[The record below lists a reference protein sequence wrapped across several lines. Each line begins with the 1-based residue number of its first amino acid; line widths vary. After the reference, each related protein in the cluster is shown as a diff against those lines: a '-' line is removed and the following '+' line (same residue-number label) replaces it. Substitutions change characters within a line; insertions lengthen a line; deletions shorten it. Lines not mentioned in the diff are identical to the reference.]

1 MRKYLNYIK
10 GIFMLLL
17 VVFLFAF
24 SSVRNN
30 ARTPASINIHFNGKN
45 PLFIAASN
53 VDNMLIQNQE
63 YIQCVTKDVLDLKA
77 LESTIS
83 SHEMVETAEV
93 FLTVDGGLK
102 IDIEQRKPLARVV
115 SDSSFY
121 IDRQGKPMPLS
132 DAYTARVLLVHGKV
146 TETNLEIIYKM
157 IMAVEND
164 PFLKLYT
171 TDLMIDAQDQISMR
185 TRDCTFEILIGDLD
199 RLDQKITNF
208 KAFYQKAK
216 KDSLLKRYKRVNL
229 KFNQQ
234 VVGIK

>member
-30 ARTPASINIHFNGKN
+30 ARTPDSISIHFNGDN
-45 PLFIAASN
+45 PLFIVASS

-83 SHEMVETAEV
+83 SHEMIETVEV

-115 SDSSFY
+115 SDPSFY

-146 TETNLEIIYKM
+146 TESNLEIIYKM

-216 KDSLLKRYKRVNL
+216 KDSLLKRYKCVNL

>member
-24 SSVRNN
+24 SSIRNN
-30 ARTPASINIHFNGKN
+30 ARTPASINIHFNGEN

-53 VDNMLIQNQE
+53 VDNMLTQNQE

-83 SHEMVETAEV
+83 SHEMIEKAEV

-115 SDSSFY
+115 SDLSFY

-146 TETNLEIIYKM
+146 TESNLEIIYKM

>member
-10 GIFMLLL
+10 GIFLLLL

-30 ARTPASINIHFNGKN
+30 ARTPDSISIHFNGDN
-45 PLFIAASN
+45 PLFIGASS

-83 SHEMVETAEV
+83 SHEMIETAEV

-121 IDRQGKPMPLS
+121 IDRQGQPMPLS

-146 TETNLEIIYKM
+146 TESNLEIIYKM

>member
-1 MRKYLNYIK
+1 MRKYLNYVK

-17 VVFLFAF
+17 VLFLFAF

-30 ARTPASINIHFNGKN
+30 ARTPASINIHFNGEN

-53 VDNMLIQNQE
+53 VDKMLIQNQE
-63 YIQCVTKDVLDLKA
+63 YIECVTKDVLDLKA

-83 SHEMVETAEV
+83 SHEMIETAEV
-93 FLTVDGGLK
+93 YLTVDGGLK

-115 SDSSFY
+115 SDPSFY
-121 IDRQGKPMPLS
+121 IDRQGQPMPLS
-132 DAYTARVLLVHGKV
+132 DAYSARVLLVHGNV
-146 TETNLEIIYKM
+146 TNSNIEIIYQM
-157 IMAVEND
+157 LMAIEND
-164 PFLKLYT
+164 AFLKLYA
-171 TDLMIDAQDQISMR
+171 TDLIIDAQNQISMR
-185 TRDCTFEILIGDLD
+185 TRDCSFEILIGDLN
-199 RLDQKITNF
+199 RLDQKIINF

-216 KDSLLKRYKRVNL
+216 KDSLLKDYKQVNL

>member
-30 ARTPASINIHFNGKN
+30 ARTPASINIHFNGEN

-53 VDNMLIQNQE
+53 VDNMLTQNQE

-83 SHEMVETAEV
+83 SHEMIETAEV

-146 TETNLEIIYKM
+146 TESNLEIIYKM

-171 TDLMIDAQDQISMR
+171 TDLMIDAQDQISIR

>member
-30 ARTPASINIHFNGKN
+30 ARTPASINIHFNGEN

-83 SHEMVETAEV
+83 YHEMIEAAEV

-115 SDSSFY
+115 SDPSFY

-132 DAYTARVLLVHGKV
+132 DAYTARVLLVHGKL
-146 TETNLEIIYKM
+146 TESNLEIIYKM

>member
-10 GIFMLLL
+10 GLFLLLL

-30 ARTPASINIHFNGKN
+30 ARKPASINIHFNGEN

-83 SHEMVETAEV
+83 SHEMIETAEV

-115 SDSSFY
+115 SDPSFY

-146 TETNLEIIYKM
+146 TESNLEIIYKM

>member
-1 MRKYLNYIK
+1 
-10 GIFMLLL
+10 
-17 VVFLFAF
+17 
-24 SSVRNN
+24 
-30 ARTPASINIHFNGKN
+30 
-45 PLFIAASN
+45 
-53 VDNMLIQNQE
+53 
-63 YIQCVTKDVLDLKA
+63 
-77 LESTIS
+77 
-83 SHEMVETAEV
+83 
-93 FLTVDGGLK
+93 
-102 IDIEQRKPLARVV
+102 
-115 SDSSFY
+115 
-121 IDRQGKPMPLS
+121 MPLS

-146 TETNLEIIYKM
+146 TESNLEIIYKM

-216 KDSLLKRYKRVNL
+216 KDSLLKRYKCVNL

>member
-10 GIFMLLL
+10 GIFLLLL

-30 ARTPASINIHFNGKN
+30 ARTPASINIHFNGEN

-146 TETNLEIIYKM
+146 TESNLEIIYRM